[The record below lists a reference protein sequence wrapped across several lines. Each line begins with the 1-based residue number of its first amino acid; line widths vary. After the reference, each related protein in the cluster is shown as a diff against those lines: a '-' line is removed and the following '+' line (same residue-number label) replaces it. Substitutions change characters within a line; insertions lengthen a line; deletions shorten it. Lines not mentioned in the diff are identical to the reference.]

1 MKLHLYVLLPPH
13 AAKSDFGGAL
23 VVEIQTLAYEF
34 DAALCGNLGDG
45 NSLVFSGI
53 LWLLIRVAKAFS
65 GGLFMA
71 LLGVWS
77 RAGQAYLGSKRAK
90 LDVEK

>member
-45 NSLVFSGI
+45 NSLVFNGT
-53 LWLLIRVAKAFS
+53 LWLITSVVRRSA
-65 GGLFMA
+65 
-71 LLGVWS
+71 GV
-77 RAGQAYLGSKRAK
+77 YL
-90 LDVEK
+90 